1 MRECDGMSGN
11 EWLTGRFEASRGH
24 LRAVA
29 YRILGSLSE
38 ADDAVQE
45 SWLRVSHAD
54 GSSVENLEGWFTTV
68 LARVCLNILRS
79 RKSRREES
87 LEVEGSKPRPE
98 VPAKGMDPE
107 DEAVLAE
114 SVGLALLVVLERLA
128 PAERVAFVLHDV
140 FDVAFEDIAAIVGR
154 SPGAARQLASRA
166 RRRVRG
172 TTRRSGAA
180 LSEQRE
186 TIEAFLRALRAGDID
201 GLLAVLDPDVV
212 RRADR
217 FAVPLA
223 EARNLYGARRVAEE
237 VLKYRDVAQVAR
249 PIQVNG
255 AGGIAVAPEGR
266 LRTVI
271 SCTVERHRI
280 TKMEVIADP
289 ERLRRLNLTVFPE

>member
-1 MRECDGMSGN
+1 MNGN
-11 EWLTGRFEASRGH
+11 EWLAERFQASRGH

-29 YRILGSLSE
+29 YRILGSLTE

-45 SWLRVSHAD
+45 SWLRVGHAD
-54 GSSVENLEGWFTTV
+54 ASAVENLEGCFTTV

-79 RKSRREES
+79 RKSRGEES
-87 LEVEGSKPRPE
+87 LEVEGSKPR
-98 VPAKGMDPE
+98 VRAKGIDPE

-154 SPGAARQLASRA
+154 SPAAARQLASRA

-172 TTRRSGAA
+172 TNRGSGVA

-186 TIEAFLRALRAGDID
+186 TVEAFLAALRTGDMNSLLPHSMKTLYAEPTASRCLWTRRENSMAPGGWQRRCSSTEISL
-201 GLLAVLDPDVV
+201 GLH
-212 RRADR
+212 
-217 FAVPLA
+217 
-223 EARNLYGARRVAEE
+223 GH
-237 VLKYRDVAQVAR
+237 
-249 PIQVNG
+249 QVNG
-255 AGGIAVAPEGR
+255 SGGITVAPDGH
-266 LRTVI
+266 LRTLI
-271 SCTVERHRI
+271 SCTVKGHRI

-289 ERLRRLNLTVFPE
+289 ERLRRLNLAVFPD

>member
-1 MRECDGMSGN
+1 MNGN
-11 EWLTGRFEASRGH
+11 DWLTERFEASRGH

-29 YRILGSLSE
+29 YRILGSLSQ

-54 GSSVENLEGWFTTV
+54 SSSVENLEGWFTTV

-79 RKSRREES
+79 RKARREES
-87 LEVEGSKPRPE
+87 LEVEGSKPRA
-98 VPAKGMDPE
+98 VVRAKGIDPE

-154 SPGAARQLASRA
+154 SSAAARQLASRA

-172 TTRRSGAA
+172 ASRGSGAA

-186 TIEAFLRALRAGDID
+186 TVEAFLAALRAGDID
-201 GLLAVLDPDVV
+201 GLLAVLDPDIV

-223 EARNLYGARRVAEE
+223 EARELHGARRVAEE
-237 VLKYRDVAQVAR
+237 VLKYRDIARVAR

-255 AGGIAVAPEGR
+255 SGGIVVAPDGH

-271 SCTVERHRI
+271 LCTVEGQRI

-289 ERLRRLNLTVFPE
+289 ERLRRLNLAVFPD

>member
-1 MRECDGMSGN
+1 MSGN
-11 EWLTGRFEASRGH
+11 EWLTERFEASRGR

-54 GSSVENLEGWFTTV
+54 ASGVENLEGWFTTV

-79 RKSRREES
+79 QKSRREES
-87 LEVEGSKPRPE
+87 LEVEASKPGAVVE
-98 VPAKGMDPE
+98 AKSMDPE
-107 DEAVLAE
+107 NEAVLAE

-140 FDVAFEDIAAIVGR
+140 FDIAFEDIAAILGR
-154 SPGAARQLASRA
+154 SSAAARQLASRA

-172 TTRRSGAA
+172 ASRGSGVA

-186 TIEAFLRALRAGDID
+186 TVEAFLAALRSGDID

-217 FAVPLA
+217 FAVPLPD
-223 EARNLYGARRVAEE
+223 ARELHGARRVAEE
-237 VLKYRDVAQVAR
+237 VLKYRDVARVAR

-255 AGGIAVAPEGR
+255 AGGIVVAPAGH

-271 SCTVERHRI
+271 SCTVEGHRI

-289 ERLRRLNLTVFPE
+289 ERLRRLNLAVFPD

>member
-1 MRECDGMSGN
+1 MSRN
-11 EWLTGRFEASRGH
+11 EWLTERFEASRGH

-29 YRILGSLSE
+29 YRILGSLGE

-45 SWLRVSHAD
+45 SWLRVSRAD
-54 GSSVENLEGWFTTV
+54 PGGVENLEGWFTTV
-68 LARVCLNILRS
+68 VARVCLNILRS
-79 RKSRREES
+79 RRSRREES
-87 LEVEGSKPRPE
+87 LEMEGTKPRS
-98 VPAKGMDPE
+98 VVHAKGIDPE

-154 SPGAARQLASRA
+154 SPAAARQLASRA
-166 RRRVRG
+166 RRHVRG
-172 TTRRSGAA
+172 ANRGSVAA
-180 LSEQRE
+180 LSRQRE
-186 TIEAFLRALRAGDID
+186 TVEAFLAALRAGDMK
-201 GLLAVLDPDVV
+201 GLLIVLDPHVV

-217 FAVPLA
+217 FAVPLD
-223 EARNLYGARRVAEE
+223 EARELHGARRVAEE
-237 VLKYRDVAQVAR
+237 VLKYRDIAQFAR

-255 AGGIAVAPEGR
+255 SGGIAVAPNGH

-271 SCTVERHRI
+271 SCIVERQRI

-289 ERLRRLNLTVFPE
+289 KRLRKLNLVVFPE

>member
-1 MRECDGMSGN
+1 MSGN
-11 EWLTGRFEASRGH
+11 EWLTERFQASRGR
-24 LRAVA
+24 LREVA

-45 SWLRVSHAD
+45 SWLRVNRAD
-54 GSSVENLEGWFTTV
+54 AKGVENLEGWFTTV

-87 LEVEGSKPRPE
+87 LEVEGAEPRTA
-98 VPAKGMDPE
+98 VDAKSIDPE
-107 DEAVLAE
+107 DEAALAE

-154 SPGAARQLASRA
+154 SPAAARQLASRA

-172 TTRRSGAA
+172 TSRGSGAA

-186 TIEAFLRALRAGDID
+186 TVEAFLAALRAGDID

-217 FAVPLA
+217 FAAPLV
-223 EARNLYGARRVAEE
+223 EERQLHGARRVAEE
-237 VLKYRDVAQVAR
+237 VLKYRDVARVAR

-255 AGGIAVAPEGR
+255 SGGIVVAPDGH

-271 SCTVERHRI
+271 SCTVEGHRI

-289 ERLRRLNLTVFPE
+289 ERLRRLNLAVFPD

>member
-1 MRECDGMSGN
+1 MRECDGMNRN
-11 EWLTGRFEASRGH
+11 ERLTERFEASRGH

-29 YRILGSLSE
+29 YRILSSLGE

-54 GSSVENLEGWFTTV
+54 ASGVENLEGWFTTV

-79 RKSRREES
+79 RKARREES
-87 LEVEGSKPRPE
+87 LEVEGAKPRAVVHANGMNPE
-98 VPAKGMDPE
+98 A
-107 DEAVLAE
+107 EAVLAE

-140 FDVAFEDIAAIVGR
+140 FDVAFEDIAAVVGR
-154 SPGAARQLASRA
+154 SSAAARQLASRA

-172 TTRRSGAA
+172 TSRGSSAV
-180 LSEQRE
+180 LSEQRQ
-186 TIEAFLRALRAGDID
+186 TVEAFLAALRAGDID

-212 RRADR
+212 RRADQL
-217 FAVPLA
+217 AVPLA
-223 EARNLYGARRVAEE
+223 EARELHGARRVAEE
-237 VLKYRDVAQVAR
+237 VLKYRDIARVAR
-249 PIQVNG
+249 PIQVNRS
-255 AGGIAVAPEGR
+255 AGIVVAPDGR
-266 LRTVI
+266 LRTI
-271 SCTVERHRI
+271 ILCRVEGHRI

>member
-1 MRECDGMSGN
+1 MNGN
-11 EWLTGRFEASRGH
+11 AWLAERFEASRGH

-29 YRILGSLSE
+29 YRILGTVSE

-45 SWLRVSHAD
+45 SWLRLSRAD
-54 GSSVENLEGWFTTV
+54 YSGIENLEGWFTTV

-79 RKSRREES
+79 RRSRREES
-87 LEVEGSKPRPE
+87 LEVEGAKPGALADAKSIGPE
-98 VPAKGMDPE
+98 N
-107 DEAVLAE
+107 EAALAE

-140 FDVAFEDIAAIVGR
+140 FDVSFEDIAAIVGR
-154 SPGAARQLASRA
+154 SSAAARQLASRA

-172 TTRRSGAA
+172 TSRGSATV

-186 TIEAFLRALRAGDID
+186 TVEAFLAALRAGDID
-201 GLLAVLDPDVV
+201 SLLAVLDPDVV

-223 EARNLYGARRVAEE
+223 EHRKLEGARKVAEE
-237 VLKYRDVAQVAR
+237 VLKYKDIARVAR

-255 AGGIAVAPEGR
+255 SGGIVVAPDGH
-266 LRTVI
+266 LLTVI
-271 SCTVERHRI
+271 SCTVKRRRI
-280 TKMEVIADP
+280 TKMQVIADP
-289 ERLRRLNLTVFPE
+289 ERLRRLKLIVFPE

>member
-1 MRECDGMSGN
+1 
-11 EWLTGRFEASRGH
+11 

-45 SWLRVSHAD
+45 SWLRVKRAD
-54 GSSVENLEGWFTTV
+54 AKGVENLEGWFTTV

-87 LEVEGSKPRPE
+87 LEVEGAEPRTA
-98 VPAKGMDPE
+98 VDAKIIDPE
-107 DEAVLAE
+107 DEAALAE

-154 SPGAARQLASRA
+154 SPAAARQLASRA

-172 TTRRSGAA
+172 TSRGSGAA

-186 TIEAFLRALRAGDID
+186 TVEAFLAALRAGDID

-217 FAVPLA
+217 FAVPLV
-223 EARNLYGARRVAEE
+223 EERQLHGARRVAEE
-237 VLKYRDVAQVAR
+237 VLKYRDVARVAR

-255 AGGIAVAPEGR
+255 SGGIVVAPDGH

-271 SCTVERHRI
+271 SCTVEGHRI

-289 ERLRRLNLTVFPE
+289 ERLRRLNLAVFPD

>member
-1 MRECDGMSGN
+1 MNGN
-11 EWLTGRFEASRGH
+11 ECLTERFEASRGH

-38 ADDAVQE
+38 AEDAVQE
-45 SWLRVSHAD
+45 SWLRVSRAD
-54 GSSVENLEGWFTTV
+54 ASSVENLEGWFTTV

-87 LEVEGSKPRPE
+87 LEVETSKPRAAVDAKSIGPE
-98 VPAKGMDPE
+98 N
-107 DEAVLAE
+107 EAVLAE
-114 SVGLALLVVLERLA
+114 SVGLALLVVLEGLA

-140 FDVAFEDIAAIVGR
+140 FDVGFEDIAAIVGR
-154 SPGAARQLASRA
+154 STAAARQLASRA

-172 TTRRSGAA
+172 ASRASGAA
-180 LSEQRE
+180 ISEQRE
-186 TIEAFLRALRAGDID
+186 TVEAFLGALRAGDMD

-217 FAVPLA
+217 LAVPLA
-223 EARNLYGARRVAEE
+223 EARELYGARQVAEE
-237 VLKYRDVAQVAR
+237 VLKHRDVAQVAR

-255 AGGIAVAPEGR
+255 SGGIVVAPDGH
-266 LRTVI
+266 LHTVI
-271 SCTVERHRI
+271 VCTIEGYRI

-289 ERLRRLNLTVFPE
+289 KRLRRLNLTVFS

>member
-1 MRECDGMSGN
+1 MKHGN
-11 EWLTGRFEASRGH
+11 ERLAERFEASQGH

-38 ADDAVQE
+38 ADDALQE
-45 SWLRVSHAD
+45 SWLRVNRAD
-54 GSSVENLEGWFTTV
+54 SSAVENLEGWFTTV

-79 RKSRREES
+79 RKLRGEES
-87 LEVEGSKPRPE
+87 LEVEGEKPRAE
-98 VPAKGMDPE
+98 LHAKGIGPE

-154 SPGAARQLASRA
+154 SSAATRQLASRA

-172 TTRRSGAA
+172 ANRGSRAA

-186 TIEAFLRALRAGDID
+186 TVEAFLAALRAGDLE
-201 GLLAVLDPDVV
+201 GLLAVLDPEVV
-212 RRADR
+212 RRADH

-223 EARNLYGARRVAEE
+223 GARELHGAGRVAEE
-237 VLKYRDVAQVAR
+237 VLKYRDVARVAR
-249 PIQVNG
+249 AIQING
-255 AGGIAVAPEGR
+255 SGGIVVAPDGH

-271 SCTVERHRI
+271 SCTVEGHRI

-289 ERLRRLNLTVFPE
+289 ERLRRLKLTVFPE

>member
-1 MRECDGMSGN
+1 MNGN
-11 EWLTGRFEASRGH
+11 EWLAERFEASRGH

-29 YRILGSLSE
+29 YRMLGSLSA

-45 SWLRVSHAD
+45 SWLRVSRAD
-54 GSSVENLEGWFTTV
+54 TSAVENLEGWFTTV

-79 RKSRREES
+79 RKSRPEES
-87 LEVEGSKPRPE
+87 LEVEGTKPRAA
-98 VPAKGMDPE
+98 VHAKGIDPE

-128 PAERVAFVLHDV
+128 PAERLAFVLHDV
-140 FDVAFEDIAAIVGR
+140 FDVAFEDIAGIVGR
-154 SPGAARQLASRA
+154 SPAATRQLASRA

-172 TTRRSGAA
+172 TTRGSGAA

-186 TIEAFLRALRAGDID
+186 TVEAFLAALRAGDME
-201 GLLAVLDPDVV
+201 GLLAVLDPEVV

-217 FAVPLA
+217 FAVPSD
-223 EARNLYGARRVAEE
+223 EARELHGAGRVAEE
-237 VLKYRDVAQVAR
+237 VLKYREIARVAR

-255 AGGIAVAPEGR
+255 SGGIVVAPDGQ

-271 SCTVERHRI
+271 SCTIERRRI

-289 ERLRRLNLTVFPE
+289 ERLRGLNLNVFPD

>member
-1 MRECDGMSGN
+1 MAGGGLPD
-11 EWLTGRFEASRGH
+11 A
-24 LRAVA
+24 
-29 YRILGSLSE
+29 

-45 SWLRVSHAD
+45 SWLRVSRAD
-54 GSSVENLEGWFTTV
+54 TSGVENLEGWFTTV
-68 LARVCLNILRS
+68 LARVCLNILRT

-87 LEVEGSKPRPE
+87 LEIEEAKPRA
-98 VPAKGMDPE
+98 VAYAKDIDPE

-140 FDVAFEDIAAIVGR
+140 FDVAFDDIAGIVGR
-154 SPGAARQLASRA
+154 SPAATRQLASRA

-172 TTRRSGAA
+172 ASRGSRAV

-186 TIEAFLRALRAGDID
+186 TVEAFLAALRAGDME
-201 GLLAVLDPDVV
+201 GLLAVLDPEVV

-217 FAVPLA
+217 FAVPLV
-223 EARNLYGARRVAEE
+223 EARELHGAGSVAEE
-237 VLKYRDVAQVAR
+237 VFKYRDIARFAR
-249 PIQVNG
+249 PVQVNG
-255 AGGIAVAPEGR
+255 RGGIVVAPDGH

-271 SCTVERHRI
+271 SCTVERRRI

-289 ERLRRLNLTVFPE
+289 ERLRRLNLAVFPD

>member
-1 MRECDGMSGN
+1 MNGN
-11 EWLTGRFEASRGH
+11 EWLAERFEASRGH

-29 YRILGSLSE
+29 YRIVGSLGE

-45 SWLRVSHAD
+45 SWLRVSGAD
-54 GSSVENLEGWFTTV
+54 ASCVENLEGWFTTV

-87 LEVEGSKPRPE
+87 LEAEGSSPRA
-98 VPAKGMDPE
+98 VVASKSIDPE
-107 DEAVLAE
+107 NEAVLAE

-128 PAERVAFVLHDV
+128 PAERVAFVLHDM
-140 FDVAFEDIAAIVGR
+140 FDVAFEDIADMVGR
-154 SPGAARQLASRA
+154 SPAAARQLASRA

-172 TTRRSGAA
+172 TSGGSVGE

-186 TIEAFLRALRAGDID
+186 VIEAFLVALRVGDIV

-217 FAVPLA
+217 FAVRLD
-223 EARNLYGARRVAEE
+223 EERELHGAPRVAEE
-237 VLKYRDVAQVAR
+237 VLKYRDIAR
-249 PIQVNG
+249 FARTVQVNDS
-255 AGGIAVAPEGR
+255 GGIVVAPNGY

-271 SCTVERHRI
+271 SCTIEGRRI

-289 ERLRRLNLTVFPE
+289 ERLRKLNLAAFPD